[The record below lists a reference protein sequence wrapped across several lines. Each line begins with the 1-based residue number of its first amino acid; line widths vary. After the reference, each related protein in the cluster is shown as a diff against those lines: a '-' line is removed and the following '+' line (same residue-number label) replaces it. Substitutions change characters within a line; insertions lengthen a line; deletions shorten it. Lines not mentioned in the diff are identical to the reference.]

1 MSKDVTLLEEIAE
14 QDLAQIS
21 AGMNLFGAEVDDKK
35 IASLMLPVTCVVLP
49 QGFQLEY
56 TVIVISQERV
66 IWNYKK
72 PK

>member
-35 IASLMLPVTCVVLP
+35 ILKRCFS
-49 QGFQLEY
+49 
-56 TVIVISQERV
+56 
-66 IWNYKK
+66 
-72 PK
+72 

>member
-1 MSKDVTLLEEIAE
+1 MFKDVTLLEEIAE

-49 QGFQLEY
+49 
-56 TVIVISQERV
+56 
-66 IWNYKK
+66 
-72 PK
+72 